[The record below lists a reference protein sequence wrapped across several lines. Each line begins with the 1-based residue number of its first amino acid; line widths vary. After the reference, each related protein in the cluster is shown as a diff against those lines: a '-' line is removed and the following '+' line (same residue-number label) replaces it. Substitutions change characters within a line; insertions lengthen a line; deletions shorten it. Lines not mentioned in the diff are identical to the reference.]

1 MRATSAA
8 TDYEGGVGRIGPARL
23 LGGECN
29 KLHTF
34 GMRMDA
40 DTDEEGRGDNYDD
53 ASGSEVRDP
62 RTYWRRRFFILCGG
76 VIALGACT
84 LLFPAVHQPSAHD
97 AAATSASMAALAKQQ
112 ALPTVAY
119 GSAWP
124 QPSKPAASPTPS
136 AAVPTTAKDAKKK
149 VSTAG
154 HPSPSPSASR
164 KTAAAC
170 AQADVVLSLFTSQ
183 PSYAKGERP
192 QFSVYAVSTAAAPCT
207 LPYGGGSVQVVV
219 TRHGHVVWD
228 SAACKPAA
236 AKPVSFTRGVPQV
249 LTVIWNPKATAPA
262 GCAGSLAAGNSGPL
276 DAVALSDGQSSPV
289 ATFTV
294 GSLSAEGSLQGLTH
308 VFHLDDLHR
317 RIGT

>member
-1 MRATSAA
+1 
-8 TDYEGGVGRIGPARL
+8 
-23 LGGECN
+23 
-29 KLHTF
+29 
-34 GMRMDA
+34 MDA

-97 AAATSASMAALAKQQ
+97 AAATRASMAALAKQQ
-112 ALPTVAY
+112 ALPSVAY

-136 AAVPTTAKDAKKK
+136 AAVPTTKKK
-149 VSTAG
+149 VSTAR

-164 KTAAAC
+164 NAAAC
-170 AQADVVLSLFTSQ
+170 ARADVVLSLFTSQ

-236 AKPVSFTRGVPQV
+236 AKPVQFTLGVPQV
-249 LTVIWNPKATAPA
+249 LTMVWNPDRK
-262 GCAGSLAAGNSGPL
+262 S
-276 DAVALSDGQSSPV
+276 VV
-289 ATFTV
+289 
-294 GSLSAEGSLQGLTH
+294 
-308 VFHLDDLHR
+308 
-317 RIGT
+317 